1 MATPLIRT
9 LQPQGGTFYA
19 FTSAARDLSKTLNND
34 QIKFQFSKFALLN
47 IPDVSVPQQK
57 QNYIQFRTI
66 DGAIFNGLSGDDN
79 INLSESFQNYALNL
93 ESVIMAD
100 DDYDSSLKRTVSERV
115 FFKWLKE
122 IGALRFRE
130 ALSSEK
136 NPVITSKRFV
146 EENNSLSGQRRYQR
160 VVEYVGNIDVSNNV
174 QKAGQAYT
182 EVYIN
187 VPVRVGNTPTI
198 LFEAYEDQNYQ
209 SDMIITS
216 GNNEFLYGRNS
227 STVHPD
233 GLSISAFYD
242 YDAAVSY
249 TDPDADWHGSQQTD
263 SYYTQPITFDD
274 PSSIE
279 ITKTQGDYLGAV
291 DPFTDI
297 NYLRSRLDGIS
308 IDFQDDSYTDI
319 VVDPAISTIQEY
331 NSTVKASN
339 FEFNCVLI
347 YYDIYEVSNPANRAT
362 NLYGVIFLDNLTPTA
377 TGSYIQRLKKLKP
390 NQITG
395 LNGNAWSLIFNV
407 KFDTSVDNSAI
418 ETIINDYST
427 FSMDLFIDASTQL
440 QEAAKTLIDTQ
451 ARFLDVVNRVNELE
465 SLIFTTENVTELKSR
480 VDQLEANIQ
489 NSSLALAD
497 SNALLDLI
505 SKNNDNINAII
516 NGTIPVNLQYNT
528 DVLKAGAGIEIDKSV
543 PNKIKV
549 LNKNQ
554 AYKLNILFKEDSYLT
569 VIDQSS
575 PLDLN
580 QSFPKAY
587 LRLDEFTNMI
597 RFNTVNEA
605 IGNLRIFIDDTTFTF
620 KQGQVIRIV
629 WDSALN
635 ISNKNIQIYTD
646 KLNKFGLGV
655 LNKSVA
661 TIASTDIISSK
672 PIIEITCL
680 DEINYTFA
688 VDILR

>member
-505 SKNNDNINAII
+505 SRNNDNINAII

>member
-1 MATPLIRT
+1 
-9 LQPQGGTFYA
+9 
-19 FTSAARDLSKTLNND
+19 
-34 QIKFQFSKFALLN
+34 LN

-146 EENNSLSGQRRYQR
+146 EEDNSLSGQRRYQR

-543 PNKIKV
+543 PNKIKI

-661 TIASTDIISSK
+661 TIASTDIISNK

>member
-47 IPDVSVPQQK
+47 IPNVGVPAQK
-57 QNYIQFRTI
+57 QNYLQFRTI

-79 INLSESFQNYALNL
+79 INLSESFQNYALNM
-93 ESVIMAD
+93 ESLILSD
-100 DDYDSSLKRTVSERV
+100 DDYSSSLKRTVSERV

-122 IGALRFRE
+122 LGALRFRE
-130 ALSSEK
+130 ATNSEK
-136 NPVITSKRFV
+136 NPVITNKRFV
-146 EENNSLSGQRRYQR
+146 EEDNSGSGQQRYQR

-187 VPVRVGNTPTI
+187 VPTRVGNTPI
-198 LFEAYEDQNYQ
+198 VLFEAYEDQNYQ

-216 GNNEFLYGRNS
+216 GNNEYLAGRNS

-233 GLSISAFYD
+233 GLSVSAFYD
-242 YDAAVSY
+242 YDASITY
-249 TDPDADWHGSQQTD
+249 TDPDANWHGSSQID
-263 SYYTQPITFDD
+263 SYYTQPLTFED
-274 PSSIE
+274 PTSVE
-279 ITKTQGDYLGAV
+279 ITKTLPDYLGSV
-291 DPFTDI
+291 TPFTDI
-297 NYLRSRLDGIS
+297 NYLRSNLDGIS
-308 IDFQDDSYTDI
+308 IDFQDNSYTDI
-319 VVDPAISTIQEY
+319 VTDPTISTLQEY
-331 NSTVKASN
+331 NSTVQSDN

-347 YYDIYEVSNPANRAT
+347 YYDVYEVSNPNNRAT
-362 NLYGVIFLDNLTPTA
+362 NLYGVIFLDNLTPTT
-377 TGSYIQRLKKLKP
+377 TGSYIQRLRKIKP
-390 NQITG
+390 NAVTG

-407 KFDTSVDNSAI
+407 KFDTSIDNAAI

-465 SLIFTTENVTELKSR
+465 SLIFTTENVGELKNR

-497 SNALLDLI
+497 STALLDLI

-516 NGTIPVNLQYNT
+516 NGTIPVSLQYNT
-528 DVLKAGAGIEIDKSV
+528 DVLKAGPGIDIDKSV
-543 PNKIKV
+543 PNKVKV
-549 LNKNQ
+549 VNKTQKYKINVLFEEDTFDTIINQ
-554 AYKLNILFKEDSYLT
+554 SN
-569 VIDQSS
+569 

-587 LRLDEFTNMI
+587 FKLDEFTNMI
-597 RFNTVNEA
+597 RLNTTNTA
-605 IGNLRIFIDDTTFTF
+605 IGNLKIFIDDTAFLF
-620 KQGQVIRIV
+620 KEGQVIRFV
-629 WDSALN
+629 WDSELN
-635 ISNKNIQIYTD
+635 ISNKNILIYTD
-646 KLNKFGLGV
+646 KLNKFGLGI
-655 LNKSVA
+655 LNKSIA
-661 TIASTDIISSK
+661 TIASTDILSNK
-672 PIIEITCL
+672 PIIEIVCL
-680 DEINYTFA
+680 DEVNYTFA

>member
-146 EENNSLSGQRRYQR
+146 EEDNSLSGQRRYQR

-543 PNKIKV
+543 PNKIKI

-661 TIASTDIISSK
+661 TIASTDIISNK